1 MNKRMN
7 IDKRIKSI
15 DALQI
20 YDGNTMVLLNE
31 NTDTSTETIPI
42 QIYDSN
48 TMILF

>member
-20 YDGNTMVLLNE
+20 YDGNTILLNE